1 MITESEIRQTLA
13 ALRYHH
19 RLKTAGDPTY
29 AGSPLEADTVNGI
42 ATLKDLAD
50 RMSNSDRSDFLGGD
64 L

>member
-19 RLKTAGDPTY
+19 RLKSEQDPTY
-29 AGSPLEADTVNGI
+29 KESPFEADTINGI

-50 RMSNSDRSDFLGGD
+50 RMSNSDRSDFIGGEV
-64 L
+64 

>member
-50 RMSNSDRSDFLGGD
+50 RMSNSDRSDFLGGY